1 MVVEALESHEQPMVE
16 VSVIKYDDQC
26 HFPQSVVRRSQ
37 RIRTA
42 PCWRKQCF
50 GCNEE
55 KRSRKAGPRAEASR
69 NVCEHGSPMKRGRPY
84 WRPIGW
90 NENCWKNDVW
100 KRVRPSMTDAAVM
113 YVITCFSIVGFTTKK
128 WFGIRILR
136 TTYLWKSNDI
146 LCQKRRCAR
155 IASEV
160 SGVTFL
166 SERGFSRSN
175 RPLWLLTRH
184 VFLRRRTALAFI

>member
-1 MVVEALESHEQPMVE
+1 MATPYEDNFGRGELLVQFVRPLFAEELYPTYHVCIPSDYPYGGACMIVEALESHEQPIVE

-42 PCWRKQCF
+42 PCWRKKCF

-84 WRPIGW
+84 
-90 NENCWKNDVW
+90 
-100 KRVRPSMTDAAVM
+100 
-113 YVITCFSIVGFTTKK
+113 
-128 WFGIRILR
+128 
-136 TTYLWKSNDI
+136 
-146 LCQKRRCAR
+146 
-155 IASEV
+155 
-160 SGVTFL
+160 
-166 SERGFSRSN
+166 
-175 RPLWLLTRH
+175 
-184 VFLRRRTALAFI
+184 